1 MSNVVTSTNT
11 MKHGKLLLT
20 FCIYISMTTLLTLF
34 RPDLVTWR
42 SYKGWF
48 RPWLVGIG
56 LKILGSCHHASV
68 VQAHDHLPAMC
79 AAAAAK
85 VYFFHSC
92 LNSSYTLQDF
102 LSEFWLCI
110 WAVDILGSSHNASV
124 VRAHDHIP
132 AMCAAAAQVYFFR
145 SCLRLSLLGECLS
158 SVGSLRSCTK
168 TTS

>member
-1 MSNVVTSTNT
+1 
-11 MKHGKLLLT
+11 
-20 FCIYISMTTLLTLF
+20 
-34 RPDLVTWR
+34 
-42 SYKGWF
+42 
-48 RPWLVGIG
+48 
-56 LKILGSCHHASV
+56 
-68 VQAHDHLPAMC
+68 MC
-79 AAAAAK
+79 AAAAQ

-102 LSEFWLCI
+102 LSEFWLWI

-158 SVGSLRSCTK
+158 SVGSLCGSGLLEKSKKALFLGLLKLETAVVGQKHGTRTR
-168 TTS
+168 